1 MTEQQI
7 QEQVMTKY
15 PELARERKCATMRM
29 LRNQLR
35 ERYRNELTATIQ
47 LSAGNGT
54 PDAEVRA
61 RVSAGDGKDI
71 TGGIS

>member
-7 QEQVMTKY
+7 QEQVMIKY

-54 PDAEVRA
+54 PDAEIRA
-61 RVSAGDGKDI
+61 GISTGDGKDI
-71 TGGIS
+71 AGSVS